1 MNRPDPMR
9 PLRWMSGST
18 DAAARHRAL
27 PAWLALALA
36 CALLWAQWAGLVHRI
51 EHGQGVGG
59 GALHAASMHA
69 GQQASSDS
77 ASSDADAGPVGLH
90 SCVVFDGLC
99 LADSLPTA
107 LLPALSA
114 RVAHAVPPLAP
125 FASWQAGVARHFQ
138 SRAPPAA

>member
-18 DAAARHRAL
+18 DLAARHHAL

-36 CALLWAQWAGLVHRI
+36 CAMLWAQWAGLVHRI
-51 EHGQGVGG
+51 EHGVGG
-59 GALHAASMHA
+59 GSGAAQAAPVQHEQAASRLA
-69 GQQASSDS
+69 VGV
-77 ASSDADAGPVGLH
+77 DAGPAGLH

-107 LLPALSA
+107 LLPVLP
-114 RVAHAVPPLAP
+114 RRMVHAVPPLP
-125 FASWQAGVARHFQ
+125 GFVSWQAGVVRHFQ

>member
-1 MNRPDPMR
+1 MNRPDLMR
-9 PLRWMSGST
+9 SRRWVPGST
-18 DAAARHRAL
+18 QVAARPPAV

-36 CALLWAQWAGLVHRI
+36 CALLWAQWAGLVHRV
-51 EHGQGVGG
+51 EHGAGLGE

-69 GQQASSDS
+69 GQQASSHS
-77 ASSDADAGPVGLH
+77 ASTEADAGPAGLH

-107 LLPALSA
+107 LLPALPT
-114 RVAHAVPPLAP
+114 RVAHAAPPLAT
-125 FASWQAGVARHFQ
+125 FASWQAAVTRHFQ